1 MWYLVKT
8 PNLIK
13 KLYPNRVWS
22 MPAKRKQIFL
32 TFDDGPDKEVTSFV
46 LEELRKFEAKA
57 TFFCIGKNVRAEF
70 EIYKQIIDERHRVG
84 NHTFNHLN
92 GWRTNDQV
100 YLDDIFQAKKIIDS
114 NIFRPPYGRIT
125 RFQSN
130 AIAGDKFQLK
140 TIMWDVLSG
149 DFDTSISGE
158 DCYLNVVKNVSPG
171 SIIVFHDSIKA
182 KERLQ
187 YALPRVLKYF
197 SERGFNFEG
206 ISL

>member
-13 KLYPNRVWS
+13 KLYPDRVWS

-197 SERGFNFEG
+197 KERGFNFEG

>member
-197 SERGFNFEG
+197 SERGFNFEV

>member
-13 KLYPNRVWS
+13 KLYPDRVWS

-182 KERLQ
+182 KQRLQ

>member
-13 KLYPNRVWS
+13 KLYPDRVWS

-206 ISL
+206 ISQ

>member
-13 KLYPNRVWS
+13 KLYPDRVWS

-187 YALPRVLKYF
+187 YALPLVLKYF

>member
-13 KLYPNRVWS
+13 KLYPDSVWS

>member
-13 KLYPNRVWS
+13 KLYPDRVWS